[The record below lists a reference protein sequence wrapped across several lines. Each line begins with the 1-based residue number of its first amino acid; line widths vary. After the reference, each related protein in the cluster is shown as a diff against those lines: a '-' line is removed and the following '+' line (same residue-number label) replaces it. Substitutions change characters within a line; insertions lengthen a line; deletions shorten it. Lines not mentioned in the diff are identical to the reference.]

1 MTVPLIDE
9 TPQGAGRALVTGAS
23 SGIGAAIVDR
33 LLDSGWRVLA
43 ASRTPPARGH
53 ARLEWRETDL
63 ADPAD
68 VAALAT
74 AVGPLDAVVYAAGI
88 QSSAVLGELDAAVG
102 EAMWRLHVQAP
113 TELLNALV
121 GSIPDG
127 GRVVLIGSRTSSGVA
142 GKSQYAATKAAVV
155 GLARSWAMELASRA
169 ITVNVVAP
177 GPTDTPMLSDPAR
190 SSTPPRVPP
199 LGRLVRPS
207 EIAGLTA
214 FLLGPDGASIT
225 GQQLV
230 VCGGAS
236 L

>member
-33 LLDSGWRVLA
+33 LLDCGWRVLA
-43 ASRTPPARGH
+43 ASRTPPARRH

-88 QSSAVLGELDAAVG
+88 QSSAVLGELDAAAG

-121 GSIPDG
+121 GSIPHG

-142 GKSQYAATKAAVV
+142 GKSQYAATKAALV
-155 GLARSWAMELASRA
+155 GLARSWAMELAPRA

-190 SSTPPRVPP
+190 SSTPPRIPP

-207 EIAGLTA
+207 EVAGLTA

>member
-9 TPQGAGRALVTGAS
+9 TPPGAGRALVTGAS

-33 LLDSGWRVLA
+33 LLDSGWQVLA
-43 ASRTPPARGH
+43 ASRTPPARSH
-53 ARLEWRETDL
+53 ARLEWREADL
-63 ADPAD
+63 ADPAA
-68 VAALAT
+68 VSALAS
-74 AVGPLDAVVYAAGI
+74 AAGPLDAVVYAAGI
-88 QSSAVLGELDAAVG
+88 QSSAVLGELDAAAG

-113 TELLNALV
+113 TGLLNALV
-121 GSIPDG
+121 GSITDG

-142 GKSQYAATKAAVV
+142 GKSQYAATKAALV
-155 GLARSWAMELASRA
+155 GLARSWAMELAPRA

-207 EIAGLTA
+207 EVAGLTS
-214 FLLGPDGASIT
+214 FLLGPDGGSIT

>member
-1 MTVPLIDE
+1 MSVPLVDE
-9 TPQGAGRALVTGAS
+9 APAGTGRALVTGAS

-33 LLDSGWRVLA
+33 LLGSGWQVLA
-43 ASRTPPARGH
+43 ASRTPPARTH
-53 ARLEWRETDL
+53 ARLAWRETDL
-63 ADPAD
+63 ADAD
-68 VAALAT
+68 DIVALAG
-74 AVGPLDAVVYAAGI
+74 AAGPLDAVVHAAGV
-88 QSSAVLGELDAAVG
+88 QSSAVLGELDAAAG
-102 EAMWRLHVQAP
+102 ERMWRLHVHAP

-121 GSIPDG
+121 GSISDG
-127 GRVVLIGSRTSSGVA
+127 GRIVLIGSRTSSGVA

-207 EIAGLTA
+207 EVAGLTS
-214 FLLGPDGASIT
+214 FLLGPDGGSIT